1 MDSENNLTREE
12 ILKVHNRRRI
22 NIITNIILIIVILGI
37 SFYVIYNI
45 EIIKSANQNWCSLCE
60 LKTGARCIAKIIP

>member
-1 MDSENNLTREE
+1 MDSNNLTREE
-12 ILKVHNRRRI
+12 LLKVHNRRRI

-45 EIIKSANQNWCSLCE
+45 EIIKLANSNWCSLCE
-60 LKTGARCIAKIIP
+60 LKTGAKCIKSILP